1 MYKNRV
7 RVLVTG
13 GAGFIGSHVVD
24 ALLDAGHEVAVLD
37 DLSTGRRENVPASV
51 PLFEVDL
58 RDASSTRRVI
68 REFRPDVVSHQA
80 AQASVAVSVRD
91 PRLDA
96 EVNVI
101 GGINLLDA
109 CTESGA
115 RVSRVVFA
123 STGGAIYGEVPEGA
137 RASEDTPTRPASP
150 YAIHKLAFE
159 QLLAAYRSYR
169 DLPFTILRYANV
181 YGPRQDPHGEAGVVA
196 IFFAAALA
204 GGELRVNARREV
216 GDAGCV
222 RDYVF
227 VSDVARA
234 NVLALTGQIGDPV
247 LNVATGR
254 DTTTEALARTISKLA
269 GRGARITAGPPR
281 PGDLE
286 RSVLDPARAERYLG
300 TPTSLEE
307 GLERTYAFYAAKST

>member
-13 GAGFIGSHVVD
+13 GAGFVGSHVVD
-24 ALLDAGHEVAVLD
+24 ALLEAGHEAAVLD
-37 DLSTGRRENVPASV
+37 DLSTGRRTNVPASV

-58 RDASSTRRVI
+58 RDADATRRVV

-80 AQASVAVSVRD
+80 AQASVAISVRE
-91 PRLDA
+91 PRRDA
-96 EVNVI
+96 EVNVV

-109 CTESGA
+109 CTEPGA

-123 STGGAIYGEVPEGA
+123 STGGAIYGEVPEGT
-137 RASEDTPTRPASP
+137 RASEDTPARPASP

-159 QLLAAYRSYR
+159 HLLAAYRSYR

-204 GGELRVNARREV
+204 GGELRINARREA

-222 RDYVF
+222 RDYVY

-234 NVLALTGQIGDPV
+234 NVLALTGKLEEPV
-247 LNVATGR
+247 LNVATGEE
-254 DTTTEALARTISKLA
+254 TTTEALARIISRLA
-269 GRGARITAGPPR
+269 GREARLTAGPPR

-286 RSVLDPARAERYLG
+286 RSVLDPARARRYLG
-300 TPTSLEE
+300 TLTSLEE
-307 GLERTYAFYAAKST
+307 GLERTLAFYAAKST